1 LKAQTHFGGQ
11 TPTGEAGITVLP
23 GGQILAET
31 QDVHYC
37 LPAGLTALSRYG
49 GGVVAS
55 LIAIPPSVVPVS
67 SSLPPP
73 YRRSLP
79 HGLSLG
85 CSEQK
90 FHA

>member
-1 LKAQTHFGGQ
+1 MKAQTHFGGQ

-37 LPAGLTALSRYG
+37 LPAGLTAVSRYEG
-49 GGVVAS
+49 DVVVS
-55 LIAIPPSVVPVS
+55 LTVISPSVVPVS
-67 SSLPPP
+67 FSLPPP
-73 YRRSLP
+73 SLSQ
-79 HGLSLG
+79 GVSLG